1 MKKRRLLF
9 IFLVLLIIGSSTI
22 SCNLRR
28 FTDTKDSTVFEQF
41 EQRALKSEK
50 PQIIR
55 YRTNGRT
62 MRFLKV
68 GADSLP
74 TLVFIHGAP
83 SSLKGWAN
91 FYLDTLFQK
100 KFRMISI
107 DRPGYGQSDFGE
119 VVTDLQ
125 KQAALIK
132 PLFDQI
138 DNGKEVTIVGSS
150 YGGTITAR
158 LLMDY
163 PGIADKAILLSSS
176 IKPGAEKIYGI
187 SYLMKTPIIKYI
199 FPKFLRL
206 ATYEKFSHFDELTKM
221 KDWDKIKIPVLVIQG
236 DKDDLIYPDNAD
248 YAKEKLVNALVELV
262 VLPGRGHALQF
273 SEPATIKQLFWTWS
287 DSLAEIQFLESQHSQ
302 YKK

>member
-1 MKKRRLLF
+1 MKKKRLLL
-9 IFLVLLIIGSSTI
+9 IFLVLLIVGAGTI

-41 EQRALKSEK
+41 EQRAPKSEK

-68 GADSLP
+68 GADTLP

-100 KFRMISI
+100 QFRMVSI

-176 IKPGAEKIYGI
+176 LKPGAEKVYGI
-187 SYLMKTPIIKYI
+187 SHLMKTPIIKYI

-206 ATYEKFSHFDELTKM
+206 ATYEKFSHFNELTKM

-236 DKDDLIYPDNAD
+236 DKDDLIYPDNAE

-273 SEPATIKQLFWTWS
+273 SEPATIKQLFWNWS
-287 DSLAEIQFLESQHSQ
+287 ESLSEMQLTEYHHSQ
-302 YKK
+302 QEK

>member
-1 MKKRRLLF
+1 MLGREVLQKSSMRRKRILWILLA
-9 IFLVLLIIGSSTI
+9 LVVLTFSTL

-28 FTDTKDSTVFEQF
+28 FTDTKDQTVFEQF
-41 EQRALKSEK
+41 EEK
-50 PQIIR
+50 APTVEPQLIR
-55 YRTNGRT
+55 YRASGHT
-62 MRFLKV
+62 MRYLKV
-68 GADSLP
+68 GSDTLP

-91 FYLDTLFQK
+91 FYLDSSFQK
-100 KFRMISI
+100 AFRIVSV

-119 VVTDLQ
+119 VVLDLQ
-125 KQAALIK
+125 KQAALIR

-138 DNGKEVTIVGSS
+138 ENGKPVTIVGSS

-163 PGIADKAILLSSS
+163 PGIADNAVLLSSS
-176 IKPGAEKIYGI
+176 LKPGAEKTYGI
-187 SYLMKTPIIKYI
+187 SHLLKTPLIKYL

-206 ATYEKFSHFDELTKM
+206 ATYEKFSHFKELEKM
-221 KDWDKIKIPVLVIQG
+221 RDWEKIRVPILVIQG

-248 YAKEKLVNALVELV
+248 YAKEKLVNAPVEMI

-273 SEPATIKQLFWTWS
+273 SEPQTIKTIFWKWNK
-287 DSLAEIQFLESQHSQ
+287 ALELVE
-302 YKK
+302 